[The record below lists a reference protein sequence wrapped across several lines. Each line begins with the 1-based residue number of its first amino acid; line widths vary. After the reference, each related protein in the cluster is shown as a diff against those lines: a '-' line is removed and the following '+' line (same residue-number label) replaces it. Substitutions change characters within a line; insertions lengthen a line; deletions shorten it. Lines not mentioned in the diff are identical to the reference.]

1 MGGTMI
7 TLPLVNL
14 SRGIMALPANV
25 QAQVNA
31 INTNVNRVIAN
42 RDQLEDWFDDRLGAS
57 VWSLLTAGNQTS
69 AKNALVT
76 DLQTAITAL
85 QAARDALAAM

>member
-1 MGGTMI
+1 MI
-7 TLPLVNL
+7 TLPRVNL

-69 AKNALVT
+69 AKNALVA

>member
-1 MGGTMI
+1 
-7 TLPLVNL
+7 
-14 SRGIMALPANV
+14 MALPANV

>member
-1 MGGTMI
+1 
-7 TLPLVNL
+7 
-14 SRGIMALPANV
+14 MALPANV
-25 QAQVNA
+25 QAQVSI
-31 INTNVNRVIAN
+31 INTNITRVLAN

-57 VWSLLTAGNQTS
+57 VWSLLSAGNQTA
-69 AKNALVT
+69 AKNALVN